1 MIGVIISLFA
11 IVKKNT
17 LAKIIPL
24 QFFLSVKTIIFAII
38 TIVIF
43 TFNWI
48 NMTIDKYNILLVDD
62 RPENLITLEGILD
75 SPELN
80 IYTAGSGNEALGILL
95 EHNFA
100 LVLMDVQMPGMDGF
114 ETAEIMR
121 SNEKT
126 KLIPIIFVTAIS
138 KQRRHIFKGYQ
149 AGAVDYLYKPLDL
162 EILKS
167 KIKAFLEF
175 FKHRTALEQTTKQ
188 LEKTVDQLK
197 EAKNLAINA
206 TNTKSLFLASMS
218 HEIRTPLNG
227 IIGMAD
233 LGLMDSDLSDQ
244 QKDRLEDIKKS
255 GETLLEIINDILD
268 ISKVEADALELEEIE
283 FSLGELVERVFNTIA
298 IKAIEGQNELICDID
313 SDIPDIIIGDPL
325 RLKQILIN
333 LLNNAIKFTKEGA
346 VELSIKLLDNIEE
359 QLRLEFCVSDTG
371 IGMPSEMIDR
381 LFSTYTQ
388 ADVSTTRTHGGTG
401 LGLNISQKLVKL
413 MGGTISATSEV
424 DKGSTFSFILN
435 LISGQQADEKPI
447 SNKITESDKFNI
459 LIIDNNKK
467 AADVLSNILG
477 SYHLSN
483 KVAESFDKAIKM
495 LAKESFSLLFIDFKL
510 NGITGDQILAKLN
523 KRFPNNKFDIVFM
536 SQIKSSIDVDRLKK
550 TKNCDFITKPIL
562 QTKIK
567 AFFDKKY
574 GAEEK
579 VNLKDAKKI
588 ANKTNSSKLARILI
602 AEDQIINMKIVTQ
615 LITRKGW
622 EVVPAE
628 NGKVV
633 VDIFKQNQS
642 NIDLILMDVQMPE
655 MDGFTA
661 TENIREIEKGSGKH
675 IPIVAMT
682 AFAMKGDKEK
692 CIAVGMDSYISKP
705 INPSELYE
713 VVEKYIDNRS

>member
-1 MIGVIISLFA
+1 MVIE
-11 IVKKNT
+11 
-17 LAKIIPL
+17 
-24 QFFLSVKTIIFAII
+24 
-38 TIVIF
+38 
-43 TFNWI
+43 
-48 NMTIDKYNILLVDD
+48 KYNILLVDD

-80 IYTAGSGNEALGILL
+80 IHTANSGNEALGMLL
-95 EHNFA
+95 ENDYA

-121 SNEKT
+121 SNDRT
-126 KLIPIIFVTAIS
+126 KQIPIIFVTAIS

-167 KIKAFLEF
+167 KIKAFIEF
-175 FKHRTALEQTTKQ
+175 FKHKTALEKTTKQ
-188 LEKTVDQLK
+188 LKKTIEDLDS
-197 EAKNLAINA
+197 AKNVAINA

-333 LLNNAIKFTKEGA
+333 LLNNAIKFTKEG
-346 VELSIKLLDNIEE
+346 VIELSIKVLEDIEE
-359 QLRLEFCVSDTG
+359 QLRLEFCISDTG
-371 IGMPSEMIDR
+371 IGMSSEMIER
-381 LFSTYTQ
+381 LFTTYTQ

-413 MGGTISATSEV
+413 MGGTISAKSEI
-424 DKGSTFSFILN
+424 DHGSSFTFSLN
-435 LISGQQADEKPI
+435 LLSGQQADEKPI
-447 SNKITESDKFNI
+447 SKRLAKFDDFNI
-459 LIIDNNKK
+459 LIIDNNKN
-467 AADVLSNILG
+467 AGDVLSNIFG
-477 SYHLSN
+477 SYGLKN
-483 KVAESFDKAIKM
+483 KLTFSFDEAVKLLM
-495 LAKESFSLLFIDFKL
+495 KESFNLIFIDFRL
-510 NGITGDQILAKLN
+510 NGITGDQILDKLN
-523 KRFPNNKFDIVFM
+523 KKFPGNKFDIVFM

-574 GAEEK
+574 GVADK
-579 VNLKDAKKI
+579 VKPKDAE
-588 ANKTNSSKLARILI
+588 ASTNKTNSSKLARILI

-615 LITRKGW
+615 LLIRKGW

-628 NGKVV
+628 NGKVA

-642 NIDLILMDVQMPE
+642 NIDMILMDVQMPE

-661 TENIREIEKGSGKH
+661 TENIREIEKKSGKH
-675 IPIVAMT
+675 IPIIAMT

-692 CIAVGMDSYISKP
+692 CIAVGMDHYISKP
-705 INPSELYE
+705 INPAELYE
-713 VVEKYIDNRS
+713 VVEKYINSSS